1 MDILLIYTS
10 PPTLFPF
17 KMNTNKDIAIV
28 FDCGATNVRVIAMDT
43 TGKILASKAMPN
55 ETDEDPHYSGG
66 RIWDVEKIW
75 QKLCAAAKEVTQS
88 IDTSR
93 IAGVTVTT
101 FGVDGT
107 FTDEAGKLLYPV
119 ISWQC
124 ARTQPIMENM
134 AKYLSVERLY
144 QISGVY
150 PYAFNTINKM
160 IWFKENC
167 PEILD
172 QAHHF
177 IFIPSLFLQ
186 KLTGELRNDTTMAGT
201 SMMVDLKNRG
211 LSEEILTTIGLEKE
225 LFGPLAEPGEQIGSI
240 HLEASEKTGIPQGIP
255 AFFAGHDTQFAI
267 FGSGAE
273 VNQPV
278 LSSGTWEIL
287 MTRTTAF
294 NATEMEFHENLTNE
308 ADAIPEVYNIGQN
321 WLGSGV
327 LEWFSRTAYSELT
340 GDELYATMIGEAK
353 QIQPGAHG
361 LHIDTAFYKDAHQI
375 HAGSINGLTIST
387 TRSQLY
393 RAFLESLA
401 FRLRQ
406 GLEAL
411 QNAGNFKAERIICVG
426 GGSKNPLW
434 NQIRADVCNVP
445 IQLINQKETT
455 VLGAA
460 LFVFSGAEIF
470 ESAEIARQQIDYQP
484 EIILPSKD
492 VSIYDNL
499 YKKHMHFVNNR
510 SNTMD

>member
-1 MDILLIYTS
+1 MKT
-10 PPTLFPF
+10 
-17 KMNTNKDIAIV
+17 KKDIAIV

-43 TGKILASKAMPN
+43 TGKIIASKAMPN
-55 ETDEDPHYSGG
+55 ETDVDPHYSGG

-75 QKLCAAAKEVTQS
+75 QKLCTAAKEVTAS

-107 FTDEAGKLLYPV
+107 FTDEAGNLLYPV

-124 ARTQPIMENM
+124 SRTQPIMESI
-134 AKYLSVERLY
+134 AKYMPVEQLY

-150 PYAFNTINKM
+150 PFAFNTINKM
-160 IWFKENC
+160 VWFRENC
-167 PEILD
+167 PDVLD
-172 QAHHF
+172 RAHHF
-177 IFIPSLFLQ
+177 LFMPSLFLH

-201 SMMVDLKNRG
+201 SMMADLKTRS
-211 LSEEILTTIGLEKE
+211 LSEEILTTIGLKKSIFE
-225 LFGPLAEPGEQIGSI
+225 PLAEAGEQAGSI
-240 HLEASEKTGIPQGIP
+240 HSDAAEQTGIPQDIP

-267 FGSGAE
+267 YGSGAQ

-294 NATEMEFHENLTNE
+294 NTTEKELNNNLTNE
-308 ADAIPEVYNIGQN
+308 ADAIPGVYNTGQN

-327 LEWFSRTAYSELT
+327 LEWFSRIAYAELK
-340 GDELYATMIGEAK
+340 GDELYATMIKEAE
-353 QIQPGAHG
+353 QIQPGTHG
-361 LHIDTAFYKDAHQI
+361 LHIDPAFYKDVNQI
-375 HAGSINGLTIST
+375 HAGSISGLTINTS
-387 TRSQLY
+387 RSQLY

-411 QNAGNFKAERIICVG
+411 QNAGDFEAERIICVG
-426 GGSKNPLW
+426 GGSKNRLW

-445 IQLINQKETT
+445 IQLIDQKETT

-460 LFVFSGAEIF
+460 LFIFTGAGIF
-470 ESAEIARQQIDYQP
+470 ESTETARHQIDYHP
-484 EIILPSKD
+484 EFILPSKD
-492 VSIYDNL
+492 VSIYDDL
-499 YKKHMHFVNNR
+499 YQEYLQFVKKCSH
-510 SNTMD
+510 TTD